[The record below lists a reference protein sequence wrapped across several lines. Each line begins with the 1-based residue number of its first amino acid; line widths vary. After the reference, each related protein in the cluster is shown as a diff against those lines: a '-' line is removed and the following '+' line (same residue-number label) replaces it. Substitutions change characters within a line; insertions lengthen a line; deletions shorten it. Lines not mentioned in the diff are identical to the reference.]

1 MSKTQHQMMDEKAAA
16 ALTMATL
23 FTSELL
29 CVNFSGKCGSI
40 PRSFLVLT
48 ISMDGL
54 CAPGSSHFQGSR
66 VVRIWKKILPRLY
79 TSAFS
84 VISVLLRNSSGDR
97 HYPPLLDTY
106 LCRNRKTV
114 EMGNSNCLLVKPI
127 NHKYSVITCA
137 LSKIF

>member
-1 MSKTQHQMMDEKAAA
+1 
-16 ALTMATL
+16 MATL

-79 TSAFS
+79 TSDFS

-97 HYPPLLDTY
+97 HYPPLFEQKPKNGRNGQFQLFISQAHQSQVFGNY
-106 LCRNRKTV
+106 LRTVKNILKTT
-114 EMGNSNCLLVKPI
+114 
-127 NHKYSVITCA
+127 HFT
-137 LSKIF
+137 